1 MVGALDNFDHNLSST
16 PAQSSFHGTGMSILD
31 DCPELLF
38 LNTRNCAEEAVTDT
52 IRNIK
57 ELGLSQYRD
66 YCLNVI
72 TSRKVSIHQL

>member
-1 MVGALDNFDHNLSST
+1 MGNPF
-16 PAQSSFHGTGMSILD
+16 LD

-38 LNTRNCAEEAVTDT
+38 LNSRSCAEEAVTDT

-66 YCLNVI
+66 HCLNVI
-72 TSRKVSIHQL
+72 TSRKVSIHQSIKRNSLPIFKRPMSNKYTKTKQ